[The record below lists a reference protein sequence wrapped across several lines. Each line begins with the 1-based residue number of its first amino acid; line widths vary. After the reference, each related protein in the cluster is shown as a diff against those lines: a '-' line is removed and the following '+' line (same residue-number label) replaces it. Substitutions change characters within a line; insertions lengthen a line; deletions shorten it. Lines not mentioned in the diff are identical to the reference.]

1 MRSVGYVAFALL
13 TAVSLTSNPALA
25 ANICEAGQ
33 LRCAT
38 TMPVDG
44 YCECTA
50 HGNTEGGTVVSRHET
65 RKGAN
70 STAAGCGA
78 QPNAPGCR

>member
-1 MRSVGYVAFALL
+1 MRFVGCLAFALL
-13 TAVSLTSNPALA
+13 TVAFGGGSVSA
-25 ANICEAGQ
+25 ANICEAGR

-44 YCECTA
+44 YCECTS
-50 HGNTEGGTVVSRHET
+50 HGVTEEGTVVGRPEA
-65 RKGAN
+65 RRPLN

>member
-1 MRSVGYVAFALL
+1 MHSVKYLAFAFLAIMEL
-13 TAVSLTSNPALA
+13 TCGPAAA
-25 ANICEAGQ
+25 ANICEAGR

-50 HGNTEGGTVVSRHET
+50 HGATEGGTVVGRREA
-65 RKGAN
+65 RQPPN